1 MYDVSNRKASQP
13 IEWQTNIEIK
23 AGGKDF
29 FLFFIFFFLTQEGF
43 QGFETFSIISR
54 CNQGFQK
61 FPDIH

>member
-1 MYDVSNRKASQP
+1 MRDVSNRKASQP
-13 IEWQTNIEIK
+13 TEWQTNIETK

-29 FLFFIFFFLTQEGF
+29 LFFFFLTQEAF
-43 QGFETFSIISR
+43 QGFETFPIISR